1 MTNSFLLK
9 MAIEIV
15 RFPRYK
21 MVISRR
27 CLYVYQRVVAFPV
40 TYQTGED
47 ARNSSMKIWEKTHTI
62 GRLAGWMS
70 FSKAGHCTW
79 KTWKAK
85 LFSTYGGFLNW
96 GVPKNRGFLMEN
108 IIQIWGK
115 QHSLWLQQL

>member
-27 CLYVYQRVVAFPV
+27 CLYVYQSVVAFPV

-47 ARNSSMKIWEKTHTI
+47 ARNSSMKIWEKTHYREV
-62 GRLAGWMS
+62 GRLDVIFQSGALHLEDMQGQTV
-70 FSKAGHCTW
+70 F
-79 KTWKAK
+79 
-85 LFSTYGGFLNW
+85 Y
-96 GVPKNRGFLMEN
+96 
-108 IIQIWGK
+108 IWGFPK
-115 QHSLWLQQL
+115 LGGAQK